1 MYALAQIPSLNDAV
15 LDDEYYNEFVSGR
28 QTKTYANAI
37 AQEIHGRLAGVFSFV
52 SGSVGYTRFPKFEK
66 CFNAV
71 IDSQVSNA
79 QGSIQASAQ
88 NVATNIGN
96 FVGGAVGSGIGAG
109 VNSIPTS
116 VKIIAVLLLLL
127 MVKG

>member
-1 MYALAQIPSLNDAV
+1 MYSVAQIPSLSDAV
-15 LDDEYYNEFVSGR
+15 LDDEYYNEFVGGR
-28 QTKTYANAI
+28 QTGVYANAI
-37 AQEIHGRLAGVFSFV
+37 SQEIHGRLAGFFSFV

-79 QGSIQASAQ
+79 QGAIQTSAQ
-88 NVATNIGN
+88 NVVQNVGN

-109 VNSIPTS
+109 IGAIPTS
-116 VKIIAVLLLLL
+116 VKIVVVLLLLL